1 MRYVLLTCVIGAALV
16 AAAAAQ
22 DGRPRSVW
30 DGVYTTEQMQRG
42 EKLAAGQ
49 CVACHGDRL
58 IGGES
63 APPLAGDLFNANWDG
78 VMLLDLFDR
87 VRMTMPLDRPGSLS
101 RQQTADLLAYMMSLG
116 KFPNG
121 PVALD
126 AGLVGQIKF
135 ESFRPARQDG
145 VR

>member
-1 MRYVLLTCVIGAALV
+1 MVGAAVV

-22 DGRPRSVW
+22 GAPRSVW

-42 EKLAAGQ
+42 DKLAAEH

-63 APPLAGDLFNANWDG
+63 APPLAGDVFNANWDG
-78 VMLLDLFDR
+78 VMLIDLFDR
-87 VRMTMPLDRPGSLS
+87 VRMTMPLDKPGSLS
-101 RQQTADLLAYMMSLG
+101 RQQTTDLLAYMLSLG
-116 KFPNG
+116 TFPNG
-121 PVALD
+121 RVALD

-135 ESFRPARQDG
+135 ESFRPER
-145 VR
+145 

>member
-1 MRYVLLTCVIGAALV
+1 MLSACAIGAALV
-16 AAAAAQ
+16 TAAAAQ

-58 IGGES
+58 SGGES

-87 VRMTMPLDRPGSLS
+87 VRMTMPLDKPGSPS
-101 RQQTADLLAYMMSLG
+101 RQQTRICS
-116 KFPNG
+116 
-121 PVALD
+121 
-126 AGLVGQIKF
+126 
-135 ESFRPARQDG
+135 RTC
-145 VR
+145 

>member
-1 MRYVLLTCVIGAALV
+1 MCVIGAAVV

-22 DGRPRSVW
+22 DMRPRSVW
-30 DGVYTTEQMQRG
+30 DGVYTTEQVQRG
-42 EKLAAGQ
+42 EKLAANQ

-58 IGGES
+58 TGGES

-87 VRMTMPLDRPGSLS
+87 VRMTMPLDKPGSLS
-101 RQQTADLLAYMMSLG
+101 RQQTADLLAYMLSLG
-116 KFPNG
+116 KFPSG
-121 PVALD
+121 RVALD

-135 ESFRPARQDG
+135 ETFRP
-145 VR
+145 